1 MAMISGPFTDEV
13 VKMLMRE
20 ERRLCDGDG
29 LKNKDGVFGVLFQ
42 NRVWIADPVVRTV
55 SEGEFGVSHSELL
68 QFPEPFEDTFRFTE
82 GDGNIFLP
90 EYKEADK
97 TFLRECGYQPASPQ
111 KTLERLLKAKGE
123 KRHRLYPL
131 SCKIGVWEEYSAA
144 EVARILTVSP
154 YD

>member
-20 ERRLCDGDG
+20 ERYFFDGDV
-29 LKNKDGVFGVLFQ
+29 LKNPQGRFGVLFQ
-42 NRVWIADPVVRTV
+42 NQVWIADPLVRAV
-55 SEGEFGVSHSELL
+55 SAEDFDVSLSTLL
-68 QFPEPFEDTFRFTE
+68 RFPEPFEDTFRFTE

-97 TFLRECGYQPASPQ
+97 KFLRDCGYRPASPQ
-111 KTLERLLKAKGE
+111 KTLERLLKAKGKKQHE
-123 KRHRLYPL
+123 LYPL
-131 SCKIGVWEEYSAA
+131 SCKIGVWDEKEAA
-144 EVARILTVSP
+144 EVARILMHL

>member
-13 VKMLMRE
+13 VKMLMSQD
-20 ERRLCDGDG
+20 RRFADGDV
-29 LKNKDGVFGVLFQ
+29 LKNKNGQFGVLFQ
-42 NRVWIADPVVRTV
+42 NQVWIADPVVGTV
-55 SEGEFGVSHSELL
+55 SREEFGVSHSQIL
-68 QFPEPFEDTFRFTE
+68 QFPEPYEDTFRFTQ

-97 TFLRECGYQPASPQ
+97 AFLQNCGYCPATPQ
-111 KTLERLLKAKGE
+111 KTLERLLKAQGE

-131 SCKIGVWEEYSAA
+131 SCKIGVWAEDSAA